1 MDLNTELE
9 KIASAR
15 FFANM
20 GLNDTS
26 MTGVVFIND
35 VREAFVEP
43 SSTESRVLLDKAKWL
58 PTSVTGQ
65 DPFYEKRPAPQALIE
80 FRKHIN
86 QAVTKATRSLDTS
99 GFSCPPH
106 DFSLAARGAICF
118 AFRQLMTERYFG
130 LGDQWA
136 RITALYYAG
145 HWPIGYTKTAIV
157 AI

>member
-1 MDLNTELE
+1 MNLNAELE

-20 GLNDTS
+20 GLNDIS
-26 MTGVVFIND
+26 MTGVVFVND

-43 SSTESRVLLDKAKWL
+43 SSTESRALLAKTEWL
-58 PTSVTGQ
+58 PTSVTEQ
-65 DPFYEKRPAPQALIE
+65 DPFHEKRPAPQALIE
-80 FRKHIN
+80 LRKHIS
-86 QAVTKATRSLDTS
+86 QAVTKATQNLDPS

-130 LGDQWA
+130 SGDQWA
-136 RITALYYAG
+136 RIAALYYAG
-145 HWPIGYTKTAIV
+145 HWPIGHTPKAIV